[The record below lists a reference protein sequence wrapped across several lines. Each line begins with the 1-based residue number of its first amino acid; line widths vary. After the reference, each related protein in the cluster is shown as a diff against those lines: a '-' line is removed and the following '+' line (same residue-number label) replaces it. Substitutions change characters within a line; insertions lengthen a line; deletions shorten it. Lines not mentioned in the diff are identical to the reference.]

1 LNESPQLDALSNLS
15 VSGMVMVETS
25 TQSNSR
31 ESGYSD
37 TCEIDGWFDL
47 LQSPSGLCIREF
59 VKQRKFVNL
68 FRSARRIAQHE
79 CQVDP
84 NSA

>member
-15 VSGMVMVETS
+15 VSGMVMVKAI

-37 TCEIDGWFDL
+37 TFVIDD
-47 LQSPSGLCIREF
+47 
-59 VKQRKFVNL
+59 
-68 FRSARRIAQHE
+68 
-79 CQVDP
+79 
-84 NSA
+84 